1 MSNSSL
7 TPSFP
12 ERGVYFA
19 THFRNWYEEATD
31 AEVVRYVQELSEWG
45 LTGVAAWFD
54 MHDFASIGEPGA
66 RRRLRRIKL
75 IFAAAERL
83 GLRRDLLFLANE
95 AFAGSPPELRAA
107 WRAGRNGYNRDLVGH
122 YHVELCP
129 SKSGAMELLLAW
141 RRQVFDAFAEI
152 PPTDITIFPYD
163 QGGCTC
169 DDCAPWGANGFL
181 RLARPLADL
190 ARKSFP
196 GVRVNLST
204 WNFDAYGDTY
214 EWEGLFACGGEL
226 ATWCDRLYVAPR
238 DLVRIRERTPGGIP
252 AFSTTEISMR
262 GMLPW
267 GGYGANPMPEN
278 IQREISDNP
287 GLDGMRP
294 YSEGI
299 YEDLNKAMVLG
310 VLRDPSKTTLDIAG
324 DYAVRYFGEATR
336 EPLTEAVRLMEGNMD
351 HVARVGQGEIV
362 RDAYALDAVAPDRPW
377 RFSHAAPSLDRDRA
391 QRVKLLL
398 DEAEGM
404 MTEERRTSWRFRLLR
419 LRAEIDCAL
428 ADRAEEGRLEPL
440 FEELA
445 RIGRVS
451 DRTPPWLVPPAR
463 SLWLRVQNL
472 WQTCL

>member
-1 MSNSSL
+1 MSKSL
-7 TPSFP
+7 ATSFP

-19 THFRNWYEEATD
+19 THFYNWYDEAED

-54 MHDFASIGEPGA
+54 MHDFADICEPSA

-75 IFAAAERL
+75 IFEVAERL

-95 AFAGSPPELRAA
+95 AFAGSPPELRAD
-107 WRAGRNGYNRDLVGH
+107 WRAGRNGYDRNLVGH

-129 SKSGAMELLLAW
+129 SKPGAMELLLSW
-141 RRQVFDAFAEI
+141 RRQVFEAFGET

-169 DDCAPWGANGFL
+169 DGCAPWGSNGFL

-204 WNFDAYGDTY
+204 WNFDAYGDTH
-214 EWEGLFACGGEL
+214 EWDGLLACGEEL
-226 ATWCDRLYVAPR
+226 AAWCDRLYVAPR
-238 DLVRIRERTPGGIP
+238 DLARIRERTPGGIP

-267 GGYGANPMPEN
+267 GGYGSNPMPER

-287 GLDGMRP
+287 RLDGMRP

-299 YEDLNKAMVLG
+299 YEDLNKVMVLG

-324 DYAVRYFGEATR
+324 DYAARYFGEATR
-336 EPLTEAVRLMEGNMD
+336 ALRPGCNRARSP
-351 HVARVGQGEIV
+351 VAFQVC
-362 RDAYALDAVAPDRPW
+362 
-377 RFSHAAPSLDRDRA
+377 
-391 QRVKLLL
+391 
-398 DEAEGM
+398 
-404 MTEERRTSWRFRLLR
+404 RTSPRPGPGATR
-419 LRAEIDCAL
+419 EIA
-428 ADRAEEGRLEPL
+428 AG
-440 FEELA
+440 
-445 RIGRVS
+445 
-451 DRTPPWLVPPAR
+451 
-463 SLWLRVQNL
+463 
-472 WQTCL
+472 